1 MSREMLINSTSGHE
15 CRIAIV
21 DNNKLEELYIERA
34 SNASRVGNIYKGR
47 ITNVEQSIQAAFVDF
62 GLSKNGFLHISDLH
76 PQYFPKGQRAAS
88 EAVGCKTSHRSRPPM
103 QDCLKRGQEVVVQ
116 MTKEGIGTK
125 GPTLTTYLSIPGR
138 MLVMMPNMTKLGVS
152 RKVEDDNAR
161 ASARQALSELKL
173 PKDMGFIVRTAGVD
187 RSKRELQ
194 RDLNYLLR
202 LWKAVNKQIGSTP
215 SPAEIYRESDLVI
228 RTIRDIY
235 NSSIERIICD
245 QKSVAERVNEFLQ
258 LAMPRT
264 KHSVEFYTGNE
275 GLFYESGLEDEIEKV
290 YSRRVDL
297 PSGGSIVIDSTEAL
311 VAIDVNSGKSR
322 DHRDAESS
330 ALNTNLEAAREIALQ
345 LRLRDLGGVVVL
357 DFIDMREEKNRR
369 TIEKTLRDEMK
380 DDRAKSK
387 LTRINAFGTLQMTR
401 QRLGPPLQRSIYRP
415 CSHCDGM
422 GIIKSEES
430 QALVVMR
437 LLQRICANDNVHTI
451 EVSVSAPVA
460 EHLLNIERREI
471 ARMERETGNVIS
483 IIANSSLTGGEV
495 EVACSNSRGS
505 KVAWDSHHFTKDKHP
520 KLKTQPLKQ
529 THVELDDEDEKDGND
544 EQALEVQEQQQ
555 PEKENQKEEVNAEGE
570 TKSKKRRGRRGRRGG
585 RRHKKSIATTE
596 TDATEDGSQQQADKE
611 TPATQ
616 VQTDSNVQADVQTN
630 VPPDVQGNVPAEAKP
645 QEGQS
650 EGEHMPDAA
659 PAKKRR
665 RRGGRKRSAK
675 KAAQGENAQQAVT
688 VDTSQQAVTDTGK
701 DTGKEI
707 AKDAGGTTV
716 KSENSVKPTDEPAH
730 KPTVKPELDEQ
741 TNNKPKTDEQT
752 KPARPRRARKA
763 SVKKTVKA
771 VAKKITKTTKTTATK
786 ESESSEVDSDTDKK
800 ATKKTVKKATKKAIK
815 KSSRKIAKK
824 AARTTIDIDV
834 SGMPPID
841 MKPEKP
847 KPAPKTRQPK
857 SLLEAMGFK
866 DND

>member
-1 MSREMLINSTSGHE
+1 MLINSTSGHE

-88 EAVGCKTSHRSRPPM
+88 EAVGCKTSHRSRPAM

-152 RKVEDDNAR
+152 RKVEDDDAR
-161 ASARQALSELKL
+161 ASARKALSELKL
-173 PKDMGFIVRTAGVD
+173 PQDMGFIVRTAGVD
-187 RSKRELQ
+187 RNKRELQ

-202 LWKAVNKQIGSTP
+202 LWKAVNKQIASNP

-245 QKSVAERVNEFLQ
+245 QKNVAERVNEFLQ

-264 KHSVEFYTGNE
+264 KHSVEFYTGGE
-275 GLFYESGLEDEIEKV
+275 GLFYEAGLEEEIEKV

-297 PSGGSIVIDSTEAL
+297 PAGGSIVIDSTEAL

-322 DHRDAESS
+322 EHRDAESS
-330 ALNTNLEAAREIALQ
+330 ALNTNLEAAKEIALQ

-387 LTRINAFGTLQMTR
+387 LAQINAFGTLQMTR

-415 CSHCDGM
+415 CTHCDGT
-422 GIIKSEES
+422 GLIKSEES

-437 LLQRICANDNVHTI
+437 LLQRICANENVHAI
-451 EVSVSAPVA
+451 QVSVSALVA
-460 EHLLNIERREI
+460 EHLLNIERQEI
-471 ARMERETGNVIS
+471 ARMEKETGNVIS
-483 IIANSSLTGGEV
+483 IIANESLTGGEV
-495 EVACSNSRGS
+495 EAACTNSRGS

-520 KLKTQPLKQ
+520 KLHTLALNQ
-529 THVELDDEDEKDGND
+529 TLVELDKEDEED
-544 EQALEVQEQQQ
+544 EETTEVQEQQDPQ
-555 PEKENQKEEVNAEGE
+555 VETAQEEGAPAEGE
-570 TKSKKRRGRRGRRGG
+570 TNGKKRRGRRGRRGG
-585 RRHKKSIATTE
+585 RRHKKSDATTE
-596 TDATEDGSQQQADKE
+596 TSATEADSPQQADKE
-611 TPATQ
+611 TPAPQVQAETT
-616 VQTDSNVQADVQTN
+616 VQTDDKQ
-630 VPPDVQGNVPAEAKP
+630 
-645 QEGQS
+645 QEGSGES
-650 EGEHMPDAA
+650 EQTPEAA

-675 KAAQGENAQQAVT
+675 KAAEAANTQPAETADTSKPSITETPQDATKPKDSGKPAEKPIDRPAETTAKEPARKPEPAQQT
-688 VDTSQQAVTDTGK
+688 PGGDEQAKPAKPKRTRRPAAKTTAKKTTKKVAK
-701 DTGKEI
+701 DTAAKESEKS
-707 AKDAGGTTV
+707 ADDSAADKTTV
-716 KSENSVKPTDEPAH
+716 KK
-730 KPTVKPELDEQ
+730 
-741 TNNKPKTDEQT
+741 
-752 KPARPRRARKA
+752 
-763 SVKKTVKA
+763 
-771 VAKKITKTTKTTATK
+771 VAKKT
-786 ESESSEVDSDTDKK
+786 
-800 ATKKTVKKATKKAIK
+800 
-815 KSSRKIAKK
+815 AKK
-824 AARTTIDIDV
+824 KVAAKSAKRTVEQTPKTAAVPDI
-834 SGMPPID
+834 SNLPPID
-841 MKPEKP
+841 MKAEKP
-847 KPAPKTRQPK
+847 KPATRPQQPK